1 MPDAELPPDVATV
14 DTAAEPA
21 LTAFS
26 DEDAASDVLS
36 DAAELFPE
44 TAASLQPARLSAVM
58 PAMAQMLII
67 LVFIRIFYLPPDDV
81 NEDKNDLRLVFEIE
95 HVSQLFDDYKKVK
108 LEIWRTFTDTTLDK
122 ILC

>member
-58 PAMAQMLII
+58 PAMAQRLII

-81 NEDKNDLRLVFEIE
+81 NKFPLPQGRSLPLP
-95 HVSQLFDDYKKVK
+95 LFTVIGNG
-108 LEIWRTFTDTTLDK
+108 ESRRRG
-122 ILC
+122 